1 MKKSVKSL
9 LVFALVAVMVFLPL
23 STGAQAYLEGTE
35 LLNAVYESNMRL
47 YSFGADEM
55 DVSYNAQPSDIEEFA
70 ALNAKAVEVTAGLST
85 DREKAEAINRWVAE
99 NVYYDY
105 DYYIHHTK
113 GAPSFAP
120 QVVFE
125 TGIAVC
131 EGYARLTAAMLCAAG
146 IPSRLVCGST
156 YENAGDFEKRSTNHE
171 WLEVYFDGE
180 WNMCDPTWDSG
191 NRYEYG
197 QKVKGAYRED
207 YFAMDKRY
215 FSERHFIVKYDSD
228 LKIGDLIYTVAVDD
242 FKIKGYSGD
251 KSALENLVVPEG
263 TTSVGSNAFIDST
276 ALKRVKLPST
286 FEAFS
291 YSAFKNCTA
300 LETVEINSPI
310 KTIEQNAFYG
320 CSSLSSF
327 TFSDGLTSIGSGAF
341 QGCASLESVVLP
353 ESMTALGQSVF
364 KDCTAL
370 KTVHIGTGITELP
383 ADCFHNC
390 SNLETITGGENIV
403 KIGQYCFRYCKK
415 YTGNDFL
422 MNLNYMGEYALQG
435 CSMVKR
441 FRLPRYFVN
450 NPSNFAN
457 MSSLEEVVISEDCWD
472 LPDNSFYGCKKLTKI
487 NIPASITH
495 FGNGVFSN
503 CSALESITV
512 PDGTTAIGDSTFYFC
527 TSLKS
532 VYIPASV
539 TEIGSKAFYYCNA
552 LSTVYYSG
560 TEEQWNAITI
570 NSGNDALLKANIV
583 FGHEHNFSKT
593 VISEA
598 TCTQSGLDELICKD
612 CGFKKTE
619 VQAQGSHKYEV
630 TKIVAPTCESD
641 GFTICTCTVCGDT
654 VQKDVVTATG
664 HSFTNYVS
672 NGDATCTADGT
683 KTAKCDRCDVT
694 DTVTEKNT
702 KLGHSFTNYVSNRDA
717 TCTADGTKTAKCDRC
732 DVTDTVTEK
741 NTKLGHSFT
750 NYVSDKNATCTADGT
765 KTAKCD
771 RCDVTNTV
779 TDEGSAKGHTIV
791 IDKTVAPTCTKTG
804 HTEGKHCSVCNTV
817 LVKQEV
823 IPATGHNDNN
833 SDEICDSCGEDLGT
847 HTPSE
852 NCTCICHKSGFAGF
866 IYKIVR
872 FFWKLFRI
880 NKVCTCGQAHY

>member
-1 MKKSVKSL
+1 MKKSVRSL
-9 LVFALVAVMVFLPL
+9 LVFALVAVMAFLPL
-23 STGAQAYLEGTE
+23 STGVEAYLEGTE

-47 YSFGADEM
+47 YAFGADEM
-55 DVSYNAQPSDIEEFA
+55 DVSYNAQASEIEEFA
-70 ALNAKAVEVTAGLST
+70 ALNAKAVEVTDGLSS

-99 NVYYDY
+99 NIYYDM

-120 QVVFE
+120 QDVFE

-131 EGYARLTAAMLCAAG
+131 EGYARLMDAMLHAVG

-156 YENAGDFEKRSTNHE
+156 YENEGDFENRTTNHE

-191 NRYEYG
+191 NRYEYS
-197 QKVKGAYRED
+197 QKVKGTYRET
-207 YFAMDKRY
+207 YFAMDKRD
-215 FSERHFIVKYDSD
+215 FSTRHFIVRYETD
-228 LKIGDLIYTVAVDD
+228 LKIGDFIYTVAIDD
-242 FKIKGYSGD
+242 FEIKNYAGD

-263 TTSVGSNAFIDST
+263 TTSVGSNAFKDFT
-276 ALKRVKLPST
+276 ALKSVKLPST

-300 LETVEINSPI
+300 LETVEINAPVKEI
-310 KTIEQNAFYG
+310 AQDAFNG
-320 CSSLSSF
+320 CSSLGSF
-327 TFSDGLTSIGSGAF
+327 TFSDGLTSIGASAF

-383 ADCFHNC
+383 ANCFYNC

-403 KIGQYCFRYCKK
+403 KIGQYCFRYDGK

-441 FRLPRYFVN
+441 FRLPRRSVN
-450 NPSNFAN
+450 NSSNFAN

-472 LPDNSFYGCKKLTKI
+472 LPDNSFRGCKKLTKI

-495 FGNGVFSN
+495 FGSGVFNN

-512 PDGTTAIGDSTFYFC
+512 PDGITAIGASTFYFC
-527 TSLKS
+527 SSLKS

-539 TEIGSKAFYYCNA
+539 TEIGSTAFYYCNA
-552 LSTVYYSG
+552 LSTVYYAG

-570 NSGNDALLKANIV
+570 NSGNDVLSKANIV

-598 TCTQSGLDELICKD
+598 TCTESGLAELICID

-619 VQAQGSHKYEV
+619 ALAQGSHKYEV
-630 TKIVAPTCESD
+630 TDIVAPTCESD

-654 VQKDVVTATG
+654 VQKDVVAATG
-664 HSFTNYVS
+664 HSYVWIT
-672 NGDATCTADGT
+672 DTEATCDADGT
-683 KTAKCDRCDVT
+683 KHQHCTKCGKNLEAVT
-694 DTVTEKNT
+694 I
-702 KLGHSFTNYVSNRDA
+702 S
-717 TCTADGTKTAKCDRC
+717 
-732 DVTDTVTEK
+732 
-741 NTKLGHSFT
+741 
-750 NYVSDKNATCTADGT
+750 
-765 KTAKCD
+765 
-771 RCDVTNTV
+771 
-779 TDEGSAKGHTIV
+779 
-791 IDKTVAPTCTKTG
+791 KTG
-804 HTEGKHCSVCNTV
+804 HTPGEWIIDTEASCTVDGKKHRTCTVCGKTVETVTTPKTGHTPGEWIVDTEATCTSVGSRHRQCSVCGESQTETISKLSHIPGEWQTSKEPTCTENGEQLRICTV
-817 LVKQEV
+817 CGTLLATRDIEKLNHVDADSDGYCDNCSQPLGQNPGEEV
-823 IPATGHNDNN
+823 
-833 SDEICDSCGEDLGT
+833 SCDHL
-847 HTPSE
+847 
-852 NCTCICHKSGFAGF
+852 CHKSGFAGF
-866 IYKIVR
+866 IWKIVNL
-872 FFWKLFRI
+872 FNKLFKI
-880 NKVCTCGQAHY
+880 NQRCSCGKLHW